1 MLDLGQRN
9 ELIVLDAVRHAP
21 DGTSQSEVVATS
33 GLSRQAV
40 SLITRRLREQ
50 GLIETDGTLAGS
62 RGKPRTVLRIVPS
75 ARLTAG
81 VHLDP
86 SQIALVVVDLLGR
99 PVAHRSLPAPTDSPA
114 DDIERIARAL
124 REMQAALEAEGWHT
138 PAGATAREAMLG
150 IGVASP
156 GGIDVGRGLV
166 VNPPWLP
173 GWRDVPLVEGLEVAT
188 GLPVVLDKDTN
199 AALTAENWST
209 TQRPEETVLYVFTG
223 AGIGSAVSVGGRVH
237 HGAAAL
243 AGEIGHLPTGLDGK
257 VCSCGRRACLSQF
270 TDVSALLSAAAEAG
284 LPTHRGARDGTAG
297 AADAIADGAV
307 EGRGVVE
314 GTEARD
320 AIAGDAG
327 EGRGTTGGAEA
338 RGAIGGGTV
347 AGDSAASLAL
357 LARAARDGEPPATS
371 LLEAYGAA
379 LGEALRTLVGIHD
392 PHRVVLGGPHWDLL
406 ASHVLPTI
414 EERVRRDASPEQ
426 VGIESSRLG
435 SEVGA
440 LGAAALFLQ
449 RELSP
454 AAR

>member
-1 MLDLGQRN
+1 VTVQGKTMLDLGQRN

-21 DGTSQSEVVATS
+21 EGTSQSEVVASS

-62 RGKPRTVLRIVPS
+62 RGKPRTVLRVVPA
-75 ARLTAG
+75 ARLAAG

-86 SQIALVVVDLLGR
+86 SQIALVIVDLLGR
-99 PVAHRSLPAPTDSPA
+99 PVAHRSLPAPTEDPA
-114 DDIERIARAL
+114 ADISRTAEAL
-124 REMQAALEAEGWHT
+124 REMQAALEAEGWRT

-156 GGIDVGRGLV
+156 GGIDVREGLV

-173 GWRDVPLVEGLEVAT
+173 GWRDVPLVARLEAAT

-209 TQRPEETVLYVFTG
+209 GQRPEETVLYVFTG
-223 AGIGSAVSVGGRVH
+223 AGVGSAVSVGGRVH

-243 AGEIGHLPTGLDGK
+243 AGEIGHLPTGLEGP
-257 VCSCGRRACLSQF
+257 VCGCGRRACLSQF
-270 TDVSALLSAAAEAG
+270 TDVSALLAAAAQG
-284 LPTHRGARDGTAG
+284 LPCPAEAPRIPDPGP
-297 AADAIADGAV
+297 DGAPS
-307 EGRGVVE
+307 G
-314 GTEARD
+314 
-320 AIAGDAG
+320 
-327 EGRGTTGGAEA
+327 
-338 RGAIGGGTV
+338 
-347 AGDSAASLAL
+347 SLAE
-357 LARAARDGEPPATS
+357 LARAAAGGDERMQGLFT
-371 LLEAYGAA
+371 AYGTA

-392 PHRVVLGGPHWDLL
+392 PHRIVLGGPHWDTL
-406 ASHVLPTI
+406 APLVLPAI
-414 EERVRRDASPEQ
+414 EQSVRRDAPPEQ
-426 VGIESSRLG
+426 LRLESSRLG
-435 SEVGA
+435 GDVGA

-449 RELSP
+449 SELSP